1 MNRNGFSLVELLV
14 IIAIIALISSIT
26 LPVLRQSR
34 NQGQQICCASNVRQ
48 ISMAAAIYGQENKTF
63 PQGFCDLPGYDGTP
77 PTGMHGDASFDWQG
91 WWWFDFMADSLSG
104 SAAGGPIW
112 CPSRKISRGLDTDH
126 VLCGNYGIN
135 TSICRI
141 ASLVTETEFLGTPL
155 KSNQILAP
163 SSTLLIVDSGYSLIS
178 WKALCPDSSS
188 YKFEALSRQN
198 IYYLPGAGVNQDRT
212 IHPDH
217 INDAIGGR
225 HPKQILNVG
234 YADGH
239 VDNKKQ
245 EKLCPGFDEQ
255 GKPTNY
261 STWSTFKNR

>member
-112 CPSRKISRGLDTDH
+112 CPSRKSAEVWIRTMFWRELW
-126 VLCGNYGIN
+126 
-135 TSICRI
+135 
-141 ASLVTETEFLGTPL
+141 
-155 KSNQILAP
+155 NQYLNRP
-163 SSTLLIVDSGYSLIS
+163 GCLLS
-178 WKALCPDSSS
+178 
-188 YKFEALSRQN
+188 
-198 IYYLPGAGVNQDRT
+198 
-212 IHPDH
+212 H
-217 INDAIGGR
+217 
-225 HPKQILNVG
+225 
-234 YADGH
+234 
-239 VDNKKQ
+239 
-245 EKLCPGFDEQ
+245 
-255 GKPTNY
+255 
-261 STWSTFKNR
+261 